1 MPIFDAHAYFG
12 ETPFSSSMATR
23 EAILATLRSRGV
35 TGAALLSG
43 LAADCDF
50 VTGNRRLREVVSAE
64 DGLFGWVTLNAG
76 YPAESQE
83 EQRRHEMKRGIVGAA
98 LFGHDGRPVLLED
111 AREILN
117 AQRRYAKPVAL
128 HIPGGDAVHAGREI
142 AAAFPAMKFLWLAMG
157 GNDWRSAVATAKQ
170 HLNIYLEISGS
181 LDADKIAY
189 ASSVLTPRKLIYGS
203 GQPHADPSLP
213 LALVET
219 SPTLTRADRGR
230 ILSENAVALLRAV
243 AEPEEEDDEA
253 EAGQVE
259 AEAGQVEADAE

>member
-1 MPIFDAHAYFG
+1 MPIFDAHVYYG
-12 ETPFSSSMATR
+12 ETPFSKSLATR
-23 EAILATLRSRGV
+23 EAILTTLRSREI

-50 VTGNRRLREVVSAE
+50 VTGNRRLREIVSAE
-64 DGLFGWVTLNAG
+64 DGLFGWVMLNAG
-76 YPAESQE
+76 YSAESQE
-83 EQRRHEMKRGIVGAA
+83 EQRRHEMKRGIIGVAM
-98 LFGHDGRPVLLED
+98 FGHNGRPVVLED

-128 HIPGGDAVHAGREI
+128 HVPDSDAVHAAREI
-142 AAAFPAMKFLWLAMG
+142 AVAFPAMKFLWLAMG
-157 GNDWRSAVATAKQ
+157 GADWRSAVAIAKQ

-219 SPTLTRADRGR
+219 SPTLTRADRSR

-243 AEPEEEDDEA
+243 AEPEEEPGEDTEDES
-253 EAGQVE
+253 
-259 AEAGQVEADAE
+259 DAE